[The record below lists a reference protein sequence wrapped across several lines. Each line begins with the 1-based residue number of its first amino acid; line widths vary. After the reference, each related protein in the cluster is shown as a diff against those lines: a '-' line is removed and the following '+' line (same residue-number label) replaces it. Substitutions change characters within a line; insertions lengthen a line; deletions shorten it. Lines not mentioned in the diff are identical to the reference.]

1 MERLGCGKKED
12 CVKKGKRRKEKKK
25 EENEEQV
32 DECPVRD
39 PLVSREL
46 HGAASGGY
54 EELDYVAGLGLL
66 HRSRLSDGG
75 FVVRSERMESKMIQ
89 VYNQRR
95 STIAEGIVSEFQIGT
110 KRTYRNNEQDTDE
123 GAKIL
128 KILETAAEPKVLMAE
143 MSSEQL
149 NSFSTYQAKL
159 ETDVQKSIE
168 KALEDAGLSGRE
180 VTPFMRVI
188 VVGLTNKS
196 YSERCCPRE
205 GLITILNPTEKH
217 DLYHQALIQI
227 PFICKQEDLLLN
239 GCLCHRQ
246 KAKIFV
252 NCKNISYSPPLLN
265 DFFSEFDIAAFVI
278 YVGEV
283 YTAAHQKKQ
292 WVFMTD
298 GSLTELYLEETIPLL
313 AISFC
318 SPCVDCDSVLPINYN
333 LAGST
338 VSTESVGFCNLIK
351 REKDQMNHLH
361 LKDAASSAQRWAMTS
376 SLTIEKLRGKNP
388 TSYKLRTNRVF
399 AGVDFARATGGA
411 GKRGQAGAEPMG
423 ITAAVERSVDF

>member
-1 MERLGCGKKED
+1 
-12 CVKKGKRRKEKKK
+12 
-25 EENEEQV
+25 
-32 DECPVRD
+32 
-39 PLVSREL
+39 
-46 HGAASGGY
+46 
-54 EELDYVAGLGLL
+54 
-66 HRSRLSDGG
+66 
-75 FVVRSERMESKMIQ
+75 
-89 VYNQRR
+89 R

-123 GAKIL
+123 GVKIL
-128 KILETAAEPKVLMAE
+128 KILETAAEPEVLMVE

-159 ETDVQKSIE
+159 ESMRQTDVQKSIE

-196 YSERCCPRE
+196 YLERCCPRE
-205 GLITILNPTEKH
+205 GLITIWNPTEKH
-217 DLYHQALIQI
+217 QMALVEGQAYSVAGLVPSSSDSDTLYLQARGSSTQWL
-227 PFICKQEDLLLN
+227 PLSP
-239 GCLCHRQ
+239 Q

-265 DFFSEFDIAAFVI
+265 DFFSKFDIVAFVI

-283 YTAAHQKKQ
+283 YIAAHQKKQ
-292 WVFMTD
+292 RVFVTD

-318 SPCVDCDSVLPINYN
+318 SPCVDCDSVLLINYN

-338 VSTESVGFCNLIK
+338 VGFCNLIK
-351 REKDQMNHLH
+351 REKDQMNHLWVAEATENSNYFLNYDHVHISH

-376 SLTIEKLRGKNP
+376 SLTIEKLRGKVL
-388 TSYKLRTNRVF
+388 S
-399 AGVDFARATGGA
+399 
-411 GKRGQAGAEPMG
+411 
-423 ITAAVERSVDF
+423 I